1 MADAPE
7 VMNVRQASAYL
18 GVSADTL
25 YKHLAEER
33 IPAFRLG
40 NRWRFK
46 KSVLDRWMEGQSVAP
61 TRGGGTEQAKGGDAP
76 REMGRVTAAS
86 ERKRQR

>member
-46 KSVLDRWMEGQSVAP
+46 KSVLDRWMEGQSGAP
-61 TRGGGTEQAKGGDAP
+61 EERRGGDTAKGGGTP
-76 REMGRVTAAS
+76 RAMGRVTGAA
-86 ERKRQR
+86 ERQRQR